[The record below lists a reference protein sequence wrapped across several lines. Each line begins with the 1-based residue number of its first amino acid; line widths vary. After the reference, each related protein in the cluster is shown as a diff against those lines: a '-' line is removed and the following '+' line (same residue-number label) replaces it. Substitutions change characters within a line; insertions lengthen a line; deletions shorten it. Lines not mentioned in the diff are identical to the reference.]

1 MLHSRKLAILIYT
14 NFENSVTP
22 KSLFG
27 EFSKIDDYI
36 NSLYELRQESIQK
49 DGEFGEGNLNQELDA
64 LFMTKMKIIC

>member
-36 NSLYELRQESIQK
+36 QK
-49 DGEFGEGNLNQELDA
+49 NEKYVYFS
-64 LFMTKMKIIC
+64 